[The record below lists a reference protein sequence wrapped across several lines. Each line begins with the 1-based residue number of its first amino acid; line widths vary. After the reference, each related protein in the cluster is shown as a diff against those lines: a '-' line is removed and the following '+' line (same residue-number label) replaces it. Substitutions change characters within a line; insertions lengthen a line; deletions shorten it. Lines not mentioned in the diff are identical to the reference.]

1 MAVKMKDLTA
11 KNEAALKQVLAETGR
26 ELRDL
31 RRRVAQQDLKNVRAI
46 RAARVTVARVY
57 TILRHINNK
66 TDSKPD

>member
-11 KNEAALKQVLAETGR
+11 KNEAALKQVLAETRR

-57 TILRHINNK
+57 TILQHIRKQN
-66 TDSKPD
+66 